1 MKKTTFA
8 ILAALILPLAARA
21 DDDRWLRVTVD
32 GDEVTV
38 RINLPIAVVSA
49 AMPLVQAHAR
59 DAEVRLDG
67 HDFDRADLKRL
78 LVALNEAKDGEY
90 VTVDDGDDHVRVAK
104 EGKFL
109 TVHAQEKH
117 AGAKQDD
124 NVQVRMPLE
133 VVAALVS
140 GDDDDDELNLSAA
153 LDALAKFGSGDLVTV
168 KDDGDLVRIWIDQ
181 KSAD

>member
-1 MKKTTFA
+1 MKKTT
-8 ILAALILPLAARA
+8 LAAIALLLLPLAARA
-21 DDDRWLRVTVD
+21 ADDRWLHVTVD
-32 GDEVTV
+32 GDEETV
-38 RINLPIAVVSA
+38 RINLPIAVVAA

-67 HDFDRADLKRL
+67 HDFDREDLRRL
-78 LVALNEAKDGEY
+78 LVAVNEAKDGEY
-90 VTVDDGDDHVRVAK
+90 VTVDDGGDHVRIAK

-117 AGAKQDD
+117 HGAEEDG
-124 NVQVRMPLE
+124 NVQVRMPLA

-140 GDDDDDELNLSAA
+140 GDDDELNLSAA

>member
-1 MKKTTFA
+1 MKKKTTWTA
-8 ILAALILPLAARA
+8 LALLLLPLAARA
-21 DDDRWLRVTVD
+21 ADDRWLHVTVD
-32 GDEVTV
+32 GDEETV

-59 DAEVRLDG
+59 NAEIELDG
-67 HDFDRADLKRL
+67 HDFDRADLRRL
-78 LVALNEAKDGEY
+78 LVALNDAQDGEY
-90 VTVDDGDDHVRVAK
+90 VTVDDGGDHVRIAK

-117 AGAKQDD
+117 ESADD
-124 NVQVRMPLE
+124 GNVQVRMPLE

-140 GDDDDDELNLSAA
+140 GDEDELNLSAA
-153 LDALAKFGSGDLVTV
+153 LEALTKHGNGDLVTV
-168 KDDGDLVRIWIDQ
+168 KDDGDLVRIWIDS